1 MWMKGVWAKLSETQK
16 QNILDVANIMRKL
29 SNVEVKAIKELAEK
43 MIDAKL
49 LSLAPDAILENMDV
63 TEKLMLIDELTL
75 TEEQRLKEKEEAIS
89 FEQALKEAGLTVDD
103 LQD

>member
-1 MWMKGVWAKLSETQK
+1 MSKLSETQK
-16 QNILDVANIMRKL
+16 QNIIDVANIMRKL
-29 SNVEVKAIKELAEK
+29 SNIEVKTIKELAEK

-75 TEEQRLKEKEEAIS
+75 TEEQRQKEKEEAIS
-89 FEQALKEAGLTVDD
+89 FEQALEEAGLTVDD

>member
-1 MWMKGVWAKLSETQK
+1 MSETQK

-29 SNVEVKAIKELAEK
+29 SNIQVNAIKEIAEK
-43 MIDAKL
+43 MIDAQL
-49 LSLAPDAILENMDV
+49 LALAPDAILENMDV
-63 TEKLMLIDELTL
+63 TEKLMLIDELSL
-75 TEEQRLKEKEEAIS
+75 SEDEREQDRKEAIS

>member
-1 MWMKGVWAKLSETQK
+1 MSETQK